1 MTAENK
7 RMLTSVS
14 AALLIHAAAF
24 VLIGMNTLDFTPPRE
39 YGPLEVSLEQL
50 PVKDK
55 PAEPEQKNLEETAP
69 QQSPSEA
76 EQVNQAEA
84 LPPEK
89 TVAPEPQPV
98 PVQRTSPAKSTTE
111 SRTYTASSA
120 DEDIISS
127 IQSRTNSSG
136 NVDLSRIWG
145 SGSDSV
151 PATTPESNT
160 AAAGG
165 AGSYVEYSDV
175 PVESQTT
182 LQSAENVPSETSIL
196 GSDVLANLDE
206 RLSSQN
212 TNSSS
217 NSESVSNSTGAV
229 GSAPAMTNN
238 GPALIIFDDPSIQR
252 KVIEPRAQPEIP
264 EDIKT
269 AGTPK
274 YTLRITFLVN
284 AEGYTSSFQ
293 ILQPSGN
300 SILDS
305 AVQAALRKWQFEPA
319 RGQSSEEKVRATLT
333 YVIETK

>member
-1 MTAENK
+1 MTVENK

-14 AALLIHAAAF
+14 AALLIHTAAF
-24 VLIGMNTLDFTPPRE
+24 ILIGMNTLDFTPPRE
-39 YGPLEVSLEQL
+39 FGPLEVSLEPL

-55 PAEPEQKNLEETAP
+55 PAEPEQKNLEQTAP

-84 LPPEK
+84 LPSEK
-89 TVAPEPQPV
+89 TVTPAPKPV
-98 PVQRTSPAKSTTE
+98 PVQKTSPARSTTE

-120 DEDIISS
+120 DDDVISS
-127 IQSRTNSSG
+127 IQSRTSTSG

-151 PATTPESNT
+151 PATRADSST

-165 AGSYVEYSDV
+165 EGSYVEYSDI
-175 PVESQTT
+175 PVEAQTAP
-182 LQSAENVPSETSIL
+182 QPVEEQPSDTSVL
-196 GSDVLANLDE
+196 GSEVLANLDE
-206 RLSSQN
+206 RLNSQN

-217 NSESVSNSTGAV
+217 NSESASSSTGAA
-229 GSAPAMTNN
+229 GSSSALIND
-238 GPALIIFDDPSIQR
+238 GPALIVFDDPSIQR

-269 AGTPK
+269 AGIPK
-274 YTLRITFLVN
+274 YTLRITFLVDG
-284 AEGYTSSFQ
+284 EGYTSSFQ

-300 SILDS
+300 SRLDS